1 MTSHPYR
8 PLRIPA
14 CADLAAVAAAQQAH
28 RDAQARH
35 ACPQCG
41 VPRGNPCRGTGGQHG
56 HGYTHVARC
65 RALTTGATP

>member
-28 RDAQARH
+28 RDAQALP
-35 ACPQCG
+35 CPQCHVAAG
-41 VPRGNPCRGTGGQHG
+41 KPCRGTEGALA
-56 HGYTHVARC
+56 HGYTHVAR
-65 RALTTGATP
+65 RQALTAGASR